1 MLREAREQKE
11 RAIAARTT
19 ADRERDEFVSKYEAK
34 CREMEK
40 WEESRSSWLHSHGH
54 GRSEGRTTS
63 SRTVTRNG
71 ASSSS
76 YSKHEGGEGMHHH
89 E

>member
-1 MLREAREQKE
+1 MLRESREQKE
-11 RAIAARTT
+11 RAIAARAT
-19 ADRERDEFVSKYEAK
+19 ADRERDEFIAKYEDK

-40 WEESRSSWLHSHGH
+40 WEESRSSWLHSHG
-54 GRSEGRTTS
+54 RSEGRTMS

-76 YSKHEGGEGMHHH
+76 YSKHEGGEGDHHH

>member
-11 RAIAARTT
+11 RAIAARAA
-19 ADRERDEFVSKYEAK
+19 ADRERDEFVAKYEDK

-54 GRSEGRTTS
+54 ARGEGRSVS
-63 SRTVTRNG
+63 SKTTVTRNG

-76 YSKHEGGEGMHHH
+76 YSKHEGGEHHH